1 MCFKPSTINFPYF
14 VKIII
19 TAQLIFEELVY
30 WTWFRWIELKI
41 GDSLIAS
48 S

>member
-1 MCFKPSTINFPYF
+1 MCSKTSTINFPNF
-14 VKIII
+14 LKIII
-19 TAQLIFEELVY
+19 TAQLMFEELVY